1 MITKSFLDLSNLSEC
16 HLTLLLKFYGVLYTP
31 TPILGYTLKSAIAI
45 PKMFPLYSYS
55 RENKLD
61 LFFRL
66 VPKRFCRTLGFMS
79 VTEIV
84 NRLFIIFALSLYN
97 MPFFTPP

>member
-1 MITKSFLDLSNLSEC
+1 MSFD
-16 HLTLLLKFYGVLYTP
+16 TFAKVLRCPVYTYP
-31 TPILGYTLKSAIAI
+31 FLGLYPKSAIANTKV
-45 PKMFPLYSYS
+45 PFLKTFS

-66 VPKRFCRTLGFMS
+66 VPKCFCRTQGIMS
-79 VTEIV
+79 DTDIV
-84 NRLFIIFALSLYN
+84 NRMFIIFAFSLYN